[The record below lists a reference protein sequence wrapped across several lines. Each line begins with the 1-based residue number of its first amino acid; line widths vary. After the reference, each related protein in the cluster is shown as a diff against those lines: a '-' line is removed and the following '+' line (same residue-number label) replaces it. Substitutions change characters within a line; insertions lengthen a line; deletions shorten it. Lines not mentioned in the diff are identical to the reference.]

1 VDQTVAMGLAPKQ
14 QASLQNFICIA
25 VANEGIRIKQTESV
39 DFGAAIQWRCS
50 SFSHPETRSRKNSR
64 MGNQVRFGGGAPA
77 AMKRPR
83 PRGRVR
89 PVNLS
94 GKITQWDALMRNPS
108 YGEISN
114 EFFQIRFR
122 LQWIL
127 ISSALRGQFV
137 FNSPAYKEARL
148 SARLRV
154 PPSFS
159 LVVVF
164 LVFVL
169 AFVPILTLIVI
180 PVFIFVFGFVFF
192 VMRSII
198 IIRMAACLCLVH

>member
-1 VDQTVAMGLAPKQ
+1 
-14 QASLQNFICIA
+14 
-25 VANEGIRIKQTESV
+25 
-39 DFGAAIQWRCS
+39 
-50 SFSHPETRSRKNSR
+50 
-64 MGNQVRFGGGAPA
+64 
-77 AMKRPR
+77 
-83 PRGRVR
+83 
-89 PVNLS
+89 
-94 GKITQWDALMRNPS
+94 MRNPS
-108 YGEISN
+108 YEEISN

-137 FNSPAYKEARL
+137 FNSPADKEARL

-154 PPSFS
+154 PRSFS

-164 LVFVL
+164 LAFVL

-192 VMRSII
+192 VMRSVI